1 MKISVIMGIYNCE
14 PYLDEA
20 VQCILNQTYT
30 DWELIMC
37 DDGSS
42 DQTYDI
48 ARKYEMQYPNKI
60 KVLKNVSNQG
70 LNYTLNRCLKAA
82 RGQYIAR
89 MDGDDLCS
97 SDRFEKEVAILDS
110 RSDISIVSA
119 YLEYFDEN
127 GVWGICR
134 YKEYPQKKDFLRGP
148 QFCHAAC
155 MVRKEAF
162 DQVEGYTVDKKLLRV
177 EDYHLWVKM
186 YAAGYRGYNIQEPL
200 YQMRDDQNAYHRR
213 KFKYRINEMYV
224 KILLIKKFKL
234 PIHSYVL
241 ALKPV
246 MIGLLPMAAYKHFH
260 KARLKNAEE
269 HFQGK
274 K

>member
-1 MKISVIMGIYNCE
+1 MGIYNCE
-14 PYLDEA
+14 SYLDEA
-20 VQCILNQTYT
+20 IQCILNQTYT

-60 KVLKNVSNQG
+60 KVLKNPSNQG
-70 LNYTLNRCLKAA
+70 LNYTLNRCLKVA

-97 SDRFEKEVAILDS
+97 PDRFEKEVSILDS

-119 YLEYFDEN
+119 HLEYFDEN
-127 GVWGICR
+127 GVWGIR
-134 YKEYPQKKDFLRGP
+134 KYKEYPQKKDFLRSS

-213 KFKYRINEMYV
+213 KFIYRINELYV
-224 KILLIKKFKL
+224 KIVLIRTFALPCYCYLIALRPLL
-234 PIHSYVL
+234 V
-241 ALKPV
+241 
-246 MIGLLPMAAYKHFH
+246 GLLPTGVYHFLH
-260 KARLKNAEE
+260 KKRLN
-269 HFQGK
+269 GK
-274 K
+274 